1 MGYRS
6 DVGIALGFKSK
17 GACDAFIVAYKLKAP
32 EFWHDMVVGN
42 WDRVDDRVLVGCY
55 DWMKWHPVFDEV
67 KGVLDMIDWAVE
79 SCDATYRFVRVGEAV
94 DDIEAIEED
103 DNADENTPM
112 LCDYVDV
119 HRSVATEAG
128 EPLD

>member
-6 DVGIALGFKSK
+6 DVGIALAFKTK
-17 GACDAFIVAYKLKAP
+17 GECDKFIMAYKLKAP
-32 EFWHDMVVGN
+32 EFWNEMVVGA
-42 WDRVDDRVLVGCY
+42 WDRVDDRVLVGHY
-55 DWMKWHPVFDEV
+55 DWIKWHPIYDDV
-67 KGVLDMIDWAVE
+67 KGVLDMIDLAVE
-79 SCDATYRFVRVGEAV
+79 SCNATYRFVRVGEEC
-94 DDIEAIEED
+94 DDIETIEED

-119 HRSVATEAG
+119 RRSVDISAG